1 MDYPTDIDVESSY
14 IVIPTFKRVRVR
26 LPEDSLVISIAE
38 WDSLLARVKSC
49 KVSLQLRALAAS
61 VAFAIGVTAGLS
73 IIPILFSQ
81 LPIWVLIAYAVTCAF
96 GIGIGIGLVIAA
108 RSDSHS
114 QQSHID
120 DLIADMEKR
129 RAPFS
134 NPPPEHPEPEAIQP

>member
-1 MDYPTDIDVESSY
+1 MTPSPNDPIEITVNLRERIL
-14 IVIPTFKRVRVR
+14 FR
-26 LPEDSLVISIAE
+26 PERTSMLISIAE

-49 KVSLQLRALAAS
+49 KVSLHLRALAAS

-96 GIGIGIGLVIAA
+96 GIGIGVGLVIAA

-129 RAPFS
+129 RAPLS
-134 NPPPEHPEPEAIQP
+134 NPRPKPEPEDILP

>member
-1 MDYPTDIDVESSY
+1 MTPSQDDTIEITVNLQERILYRPARTSMLI
-14 IVIPTFKRVRVR
+14 
-26 LPEDSLVISIAE
+26 SLAD

-61 VAFAIGVTAGLS
+61 VAFAVGITAGLS

-81 LPIWVLIAYAVTCAF
+81 LPIWVLLAYAVTCAF
-96 GIGIGIGLVIAA
+96 GIGIGIGMVIAA
-108 RSDSHS
+108 RSDAHS

-129 RAPFS
+129 RAPFA
-134 NPPPEHPEPEAIQP
+134 NPMPEHPEPESPLS

>member
-1 MDYPTDIDVESSY
+1 MAYSQDFDEIT
-14 IVIPTFKRVRVR
+14 IPAFKRIRVR
-26 LPEDSLVISIAE
+26 TTEDSLVIPVTD
-38 WDSLLARVKSC
+38 WDSLIDRVKAG

-81 LPIWVLIAYAVTCAF
+81 LPIWVLLAYAVTCAF
-96 GIGIGIGLVIAA
+96 GIGIGIGMVIAA
-108 RSDSHS
+108 RSDAHS

-129 RAPFS
+129 RAPFP
-134 NPPPEHPEPEAIQP
+134 NPPPEHPEPESALS

>member
-1 MDYPTDIDVESSY
+1 MAYSEEFNDIT
-14 IVIPTFKRVRVR
+14 IPAFKRIRVR
-26 LPEDSLVISIAE
+26 STEASLVISVAD
-38 WDSLLARVKSC
+38 WDSLMSRIAAC
-49 KVSLQLRALAAS
+49 KVSVQFRMLAAS
-61 VAFAIGVTAGLS
+61 VAFAVGVTAGLS

-134 NPPPEHPEPEAIQP
+134 IPPPEHPEPDS

>member
-1 MDYPTDIDVESSY
+1 MTPSPNDPIEITVNLRERILFRPERTSIPVPVE
-14 IVIPTFKRVRVR
+14 
-26 LPEDSLVISIAE
+26 E
-38 WDSLLARVKSC
+38 WDALIERVKAC
-49 KVSLQLRALAAS
+49 KPSFPFWTATYS
-61 VAFAIGVTAGLS
+61 VAFAIGITAGLS

-81 LPIWVLIAYAVTCAF
+81 LPIWVLIAYAVICAF

-134 NPPPEHPEPEAIQP
+134 NPLPEHPEPEDILP

>member
-1 MDYPTDIDVESSY
+1 MTPSHDDLIEITVNLQERIL
-14 IVIPTFKRVRVR
+14 FH
-26 LPEDSLVISIAE
+26 PERTSMLIAIAE

-61 VAFAIGVTAGLS
+61 VAFAVGVTAGLS

-81 LPIWVLIAYAVTCAF
+81 LPIWVLIAYSVTCAF

-134 NPPPEHPEPEAIQP
+134 ILPPEHPEPEDTRP

>member
-1 MDYPTDIDVESSY
+1 MTPSRDDLIEITVNLQERIL
-14 IVIPTFKRVRVR
+14 FH
-26 LPEDSLVISIAE
+26 PERTSMLISIAE

-61 VAFAIGVTAGLS
+61 VAFAVGVTAGLS

-134 NPPPEHPEPEAIQP
+134 NPPPEHPEPEARLS